1 MPPQRCAISFSTY
14 LAAVLSALHVAAGT
28 LAALMSIPVW
38 AKAIS
43 IVAVLWSL
51 KHCLGEVALLRTPG
65 AIVVVDVTR
74 EGRVFCRTRRGEWL
88 DCELL
93 PSSFVSHRLTILNL
107 RVRGTQRTR
116 YVMLCGD
123 NVDPA
128 DFRRL
133 RAWLRWAASRAVGRT
148 QATASKR
155 PS

>member
-1 MPPQRCAISFSTY
+1 MPPQRLAISFSTC
-14 LAAVLSALHVAAGT
+14 LAVVLSALHVAAGA
-28 LAALMSIPVW
+28 LAALMPIPAW

-51 KHCLGEVALLRTPG
+51 KHCLGEVALLRSPG
-65 AIVVVDVTR
+65 AIVAVDVTR

-93 PSSFVSHRLTILNL
+93 PSSFVSYRLTILNL
-107 RVRGTQRTR
+107 RVRRTQRTHH
-116 YVMLCGD
+116 VVLCRD

-133 RAWLRWAASRAVGRT
+133 RAWLRWAALTSVSRD
-148 QATASKR
+148 S
-155 PS
+155 